1 MKQDRKHQLVQ
12 FKNRWQLFL
21 LIELFAYAI
30 GVAVLV
36 YLISAHLLISVL
48 TLLLVGAICMLII
61 KPWKADLKAVS
72 RYLDAEFEAL
82 EYSTGLLLKPSQD
95 LSHVAQLQQLK
106 IENTLEKVL
115 KEARPPNR
123 VGQGSLM
130 ALAMIVLGV
139 LLNQFRIADYFMPAP
154 SMNTEQNL
162 LSFSIE
168 DSTGVVVTPPKI
180 IHPSIRVNYP
190 SYIDI
195 QGYTSKQL
203 NITAVEGSRIRWNL
217 QFDSE
222 VDSVFLQS
230 SGTKYPMQLQNGRYT
245 GTSVLQYS
253 GFYNF
258 KFKDTWGNSYSSD
271 LYSIDVT
278 KDEAPEV
285 KLTGIGPFT
294 SFDFDEEKVVQFN
307 TLLTDDYGIAEARII
322 ATVSKGSGEAVKFRE
337 EQLSFDDPVTQGAKN
352 LTLTKQIDLDQM
364 KMDPGDELYFYVE
377 VADFKVPKPN
387 VSRSETYFVVLKDT
401 VTNAFMVEATMGV
414 DRMPAFFR
422 SQRQLIIDT
431 EKLIEKR
438 GKITVKDFNFQSN
451 ELGFDQKTLR
461 LKYGEFMGEESEMA
475 GTGGSLSDEASEQ
488 HDHDHDHDHEDPL
501 AGYTHDHDHE
511 NEHNLVPDKSKEE
524 GSKNPLDEFVHN
536 HDDPEE
542 ATLFTAFL
550 RVKLREM
557 LNEMWDAE
565 LYLRLYEPEKSLPY
579 QYRALRLIQEIK
591 NSARIYV
598 HRIGF
603 DPPPIKEEKRLS
615 GDLDAVVSY
624 RKTDDLAPEATFPL
638 IREAIVR
645 LEQLKGSSGE
655 ISNKDK
661 LLFEK
666 AGNELATLAIES
678 PGKYLRTLQQLKWL
692 SEGKKTEVSLYLDV
706 QQSLILAI
714 PKPQDIPKVSRQFKD
729 ELTQLL
735 IKELET
741 ND

>member
-1 MKQDRKHQLVQ
+1 
-12 FKNRWQLFL
+12 
-21 LIELFAYAI
+21 
-30 GVAVLV
+30 
-36 YLISAHLLISVL
+36 
-48 TLLLVGAICMLII
+48 
-61 KPWKADLKAVS
+61 
-72 RYLDAEFEAL
+72 
-82 EYSTGLLLKPSQD
+82 
-95 LSHVAQLQQLK
+95 
-106 IENTLEKVL
+106 
-115 KEARPPNR
+115 
-123 VGQGSLM
+123 
-130 ALAMIVLGV
+130 
-139 LLNQFRIADYFMPAP
+139 
-154 SMNTEQNL
+154 
-162 LSFSIE
+162 
-168 DSTGVVVTPPKI
+168 
-180 IHPSIRVNYP
+180 
-190 SYIDI
+190 
-195 QGYTSKQL
+195 
-203 NITAVEGSRIRWNL
+203 
-217 QFDSE
+217 
-222 VDSVFLQS
+222 
-230 SGTKYPMQLQNGRYT
+230 
-245 GTSVLQYS
+245 
-253 GFYNF
+253 
-258 KFKDTWGNSYSSD
+258 
-271 LYSIDVT
+271 
-278 KDEAPEV
+278 
-285 KLTGIGPFT
+285 
-294 SFDFDEEKVVQFN
+294 
-307 TLLTDDYGIAEARII
+307 
-322 ATVSKGSGEAVKFRE
+322 
-337 EQLSFDDPVTQGAKN
+337 
-352 LTLTKQIDLDQM
+352 
-364 KMDPGDELYFYVE
+364 
-377 VADFKVPKPN
+377 
-387 VSRSETYFVVLKDT
+387 
-401 VTNAFMVEATMGV
+401 MGV

-431 EKLIEKR
+431 EKLMEKR